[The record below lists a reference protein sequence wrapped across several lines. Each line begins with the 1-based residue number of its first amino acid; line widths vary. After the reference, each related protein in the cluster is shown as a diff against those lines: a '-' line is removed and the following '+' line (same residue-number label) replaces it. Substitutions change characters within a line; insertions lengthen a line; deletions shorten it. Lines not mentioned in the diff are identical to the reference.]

1 MDFCVDSRIS
11 FLSGILLAV
20 LIQPHREGDPLLCQ
34 IDIEHFDIHDI
45 ADADRLERMLDELV
59 GDLGYVHQTV
69 LVNPDIHEHAEI
81 DDISDGSLQDHSR
94 L

>member
-34 IDIEHFDIHDI
+34 IDIEHSKCAIKYTRTVWHTIIEAGGRLGVI
-45 ADADRLERMLDELV
+45 ACQM
-59 GDLGYVHQTV
+59 
-69 LVNPDIHEHAEI
+69 
-81 DDISDGSLQDHSR
+81 
-94 L
+94 

>member
-34 IDIEHFDIHDI
+34 IDIEHFDIHD
-45 ADADRLERMLDELV
+45 LSL
-59 GDLGYVHQTV
+59 
-69 LVNPDIHEHAEI
+69 IHI
-81 DDISDGSLQDHSR
+81 
-94 L
+94 